1 MAHRWDPRVG
11 SVVPP
16 VVPRPV
22 DPAGKTGPTRGQAA
36 GPRWRR
42 TSRGL
47 YVPADA
53 PLTPEQRIVEAA
65 RLIRGRALVT
75 GWAALRLH
83 EANFFDGLEPD
94 GRTPIPVCIAAN
106 GERMRT
112 APGLEVVRDQVPQEE
127 VVVRHGIRCARVE
140 RALFDEMR
148 RRGDPREAAVAFDMT
163 AAAELTSLTRMRS
176 YLTRRVGSRGRGL
189 VAKGLEMG
197 DEGSR
202 SPQESRFRMI
212 WEYDAGWGRPLCNRP
227 VYTARGLLIGIPD
240 LLDPARGVVGEYD
253 GADHRDRARHTRDVR
268 RMDDFRRV
276 GLEYVAVVGQDLRD
290 LRLVVA
296 RIHAAGDRAGK
307 LPRGWRLGPPP
318 MTLDERLLD
327 RE

>member
-11 SVVPP
+11 RVVPP
-16 VVPRPV
+16 VFPSRV
-22 DPAGKTGPTRGQAA
+22 DPAGRSGPTRGQAA

-47 YVPADA
+47 YVPSDA

-65 RLIRGRALVT
+65 WLIGGRALVT

-94 GRTPIPVCIAAN
+94 GRTPIAVCISAN
-106 GERMRT
+106 GERMRS
-112 APGLEVVRDQVPQEE
+112 APGLKVVREDVPEEE

-148 RRGDPREAAVAFDMT
+148 RRGDPREAAVAFDMA
-163 AAAELTSLTRMRS
+163 AAAELTSLARMRS
-176 YLTRRVGSRGRGL
+176 YLTTRAGSRGLGL
-189 VAKGLEMG
+189 VAKALELG
-197 DEGSR
+197 AEDSR

-227 VYTARGLLIGIPD
+227 VYTSRGLLLGIPD
-240 LLDPARGVVGEYD
+240 LLDPVRGVVGEYD
-253 GADHRDRARHTRDVR
+253 GADHRDRARHRRDVR

-276 GLEYVAVVGQDLRD
+276 GLEYVAVVGQDLRNT
-290 LRLVVA
+290 RLVVA